1 MSRIGKKPIVLEGGA
16 TAQVSGSDV
25 IVKGPKGQ
33 LKHSLDAGVT
43 VGVEGNTVVVH
54 RESDHRTHRALHGLT
69 RALIQNM
76 VNGVTKGYTRKLEMQ
91 GVGYKAELKKD
102 EIWLS
107 VGFPKEKIV
116 KVPAGVAVTIEKG
129 TLITMTGIDKELLG
143 QFAAMVRRI
152 RPPEPYKGKGI
163 KYAEEIIVKKVGK
176 TTS

>member
-16 TAQVSGSDV
+16 SAQVNGSSV
-25 IVKGPKGQ
+25 VVKGPKGQ
-33 LKHSLDAGVT
+33 LQYQLNSGVT
-43 VGVEGNTVVVH
+43 VGVEGNTIVVT

-116 KVPAGVAVTIEKG
+116 KVPAGIAVTIEKN
-129 TLITMTGIDKELLG
+129 TVITITGIDKALLG
-143 QFAAMVRRI
+143 QFAAKVRRI

-163 KYAEEIIVKKVGK
+163 KFAEEIIVHKVGK